1 METSKIID
9 RNACAY
15 KEIFEILKIFPKEL
29 VSKIPKEKILF
40 FRNNMDRTYKYDISV
55 ETFDG
60 TTMLD
65 ETKAILTILF
75 RDYWATEKQKA
86 KIEAYENAARNELQ
100 EEEARIKYNAND
112 LFKNQNNIEKYEPVE
127 ETALVEYKES
137 FVKKII
143 NKILLILKLR

>member
-1 METSKIID
+1 
-9 RNACAY
+9 
-15 KEIFEILKIFPKEL
+15 
-29 VSKIPKEKILF
+29 
-40 FRNNMDRTYKYDISV
+40 MDRTYKYDISV